1 MTVTVKG
8 FGKFSP
14 EPLHV
19 FDCPDNGKIRFR
31 VECMGYSFNQMG
43 KDTFNNFT
51 YPDPNSKR
59 PFAKGRTT
67 ITLEHLIRGI
77 VEECGMVVGE
87 ISLPSSKAGETFT
100 STHIRYQKN
109 LSDWKFLLSLAKS
122 YGCTIWTEVRD
133 GTEYFYFVDINRAA
147 NTINDE
153 ISFVYPLQGDK
164 LKIESINASETQR
177 FSDTRWNRPR
187 IMRGVSVTEDIDQAN
202 AVVRSSYDVDLE
214 TGDVKMQV
222 SEIGEENGRKVIYMY
237 ELDEAKFEYI
247 NRTDPELAEKIRNSG
262 VTDMKWSS
270 GVPIEQESPEY
281 ARYYYKQTKIV
292 DAETAVF
299 DRAFFGI
306 TVEATVNQD
315 LDIRSQRSYPI
326 RGILRYDTTNHTD
339 RYFLRALRHVWDS
352 SGTSTELEFIR

>member
-1 MTVTVKG
+1 MFQPIQPQFKIRLYPRDSRPQG
-8 FGKFSP
+8 NDKFSSKGLRYNADKFASYMDIEECVAYP
-14 EPLHV
+14 VVYEETADLINKLTFTVDKHA
-19 FDCPDNGKIRFR
+19 

-43 KDTFNNFT
+43 KDTYNNFT

-67 ITLEHLIRGI
+67 ITLENLIRGI

-87 ISLPSSKAGETFT
+87 ISLPSAKAGETFT

-109 LSDWKFLLSLAKS
+109 ISDWKFLLSLAKS

-164 LKIESINASETQR
+164 LKVENVNASEVQR

-187 IMRGVSVTEDIDQAN
+187 IMRSVSVTEDIDQAN
-202 AVVRSSYDVDLE
+202 AVVRSSYDVDME

-237 ELDEAKFEYI
+237 ELDEAK
-247 NRTDPELAEKIRNSG
+247 
-262 VTDMKWSS
+262 
-270 GVPIEQESPEY
+270 
-281 ARYYYKQTKIV
+281 
-292 DAETAVF
+292 
-299 DRAFFGI
+299 
-306 TVEATVNQD
+306 VE
-315 LDIRSQRSYPI
+315 
-326 RGILRYDTTNHTD
+326 
-339 RYFLRALRHVWDS
+339 
-352 SGTSTELEFIR
+352 